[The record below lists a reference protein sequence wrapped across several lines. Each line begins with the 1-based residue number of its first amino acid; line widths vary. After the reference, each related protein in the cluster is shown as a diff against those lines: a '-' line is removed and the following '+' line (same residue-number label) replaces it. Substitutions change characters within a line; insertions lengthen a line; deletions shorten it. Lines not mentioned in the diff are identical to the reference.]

1 MKRCIAILLTL
12 LLLSACATGGQP
24 SAAPEPE
31 SSPSSALEPASSVP
45 ASSEPSSSEPEP
57 SSDPEESSAPEEV
70 EPSFDA
76 VPPDPGVD
84 LPDADPEGIRRVK
97 LDAMVAYLQ
106 ANLDTWYYAE
116 IQGLSSYTDFDDFFV
131 QVNTPF
137 PDEVKKVVEQYT
149 GDPVEVRYDPAL
161 FSIGQIKQA
170 VKDAERFL
178 AENPDVQVERVLEKP
193 FCNGVWVETGVDG
206 QEKLTAFLE
215 GYSIANI
222 YELQII
228 TGDNQDAL
236 HPD

>member
-1 MKRCIAILLTL
+1 MKKVFLCSI
-12 LLLSACATGGQP
+12 LSAVLALSGCAAGGQS

-31 SSPSSALEPASSVP
+31 SSPSSVSEPASSVP
-45 ASSEPSSSEPEP
+45 ASPEPSAPEPEP
-57 SSDPEESSAPEEV
+57 SSAPEEDLSD
-70 EPSFDA
+70 EEDFPDA
-76 VPPDPGVD
+76 DPDPGVD
-84 LPDADPEGIRRVK
+84 LPNADPEGIRRVK

-116 IQGLSSYTDFDDFFV
+116 IQGISSYTDFDDFFV